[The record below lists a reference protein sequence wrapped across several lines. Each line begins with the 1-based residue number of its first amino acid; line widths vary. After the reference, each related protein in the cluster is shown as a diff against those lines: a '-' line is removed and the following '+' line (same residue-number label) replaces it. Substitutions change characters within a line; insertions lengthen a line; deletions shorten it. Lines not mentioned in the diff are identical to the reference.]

1 MVEID
6 FSRIESLLQAEK
18 RMMERELNIM
28 RHIEKV
34 NHSDAAA
41 VKEALDLAKEDTVF
55 VGGLPSGVNEE
66 EVKEIMSAF
75 GEVLRVRMPEDPYT
89 SR

>member
-28 RHIEKV
+28 RHIEKM

-41 VKEALDLAKEDTVF
+41 GKEALDLAKEDTVF
-55 VGGLPSGVNEE
+55 VGGLPSGVN
-66 EVKEIMSAF
+66 
-75 GEVLRVRMPEDPYT
+75 
-89 SR
+89 